1 MGLLGE
7 IIFTLIAIAGGFLI
21 ATFFPVEIRFLSH
34 DKRGKRCLTM
44 WMSEKGYNMLE
55 KTAQDMNTPLGNVL
69 GCALSLLYHARE
81 VYKHAGVLIQEI
93 GDEEAELEITYIDNS
108 GQKVILSGE
117 EKHGVDLSDR
127 DKRILRELGIDPDQT
142 IESE

>member
-21 ATFFPVEIRFLSH
+21 ATLFPVEIRFLSH

-44 WMSEKGYNMLE
+44 WISEKGLNALE
-55 KTAQDMNTPLGNVL
+55 KTAREMNAPLGNVL
-69 GCALSLLYHARE
+69 SCAFNLLYHARKI
-81 VYKHAGVLIQEI
+81 YKRDGVLIQEI

-108 GQKVILSGE
+108 GQKIILSGQE
-117 EKHGVDLSDR
+117 RHNVDLSDR
-127 DKRILRELGIDPDQT
+127 DKRMLKEIGIDPDQT
-142 IESE
+142 IES

>member
-1 MGLLGE
+1 
-7 IIFTLIAIAGGFLI
+7 
-21 ATFFPVEIRFLSH
+21 
-34 DKRGKRCLTM
+34 
-44 WMSEKGYNMLE
+44 MSEKGLNVLE
-55 KTAQDMNTPLGNVL
+55 KMVQEMNAPLGNVL
-69 GCALSLLYHARE
+69 SCALSLLHHAQE
-81 VYKHAGVLIQEI
+81 VYKRDGVLIQEI
-93 GDEEAELEITYIDNS
+93 GDEEAEWEITYIDNR

>member
-1 MGLLGE
+1 MGLLVE
-7 IIFTLIAIAGGFLI
+7 IIFTLIAVAVGFLM
-21 ATFFPVEIRFLSH
+21 AGLLPVEIRFTH
-34 DKRGKRCLTM
+34 RGRPEKRCLTM
-44 WMSEKGYNMLE
+44 WMSEE
-55 KTAQDMNTPLGNVL
+55 RFDTFHKTAQEMNAPLGSVL
-69 GCALSLLYHARE
+69 SCALSLLHHTRDI
-81 VYKHAGVLIQEI
+81 YKRNGVLIEEVD
-93 GDEEAELEITYIDNS
+93 GEEAEWEIKYIDNR